1 MLILWGL
8 SRILFFSWL
17 PHGKHW
23 YIIPMGSIDTL
34 YIYHFWNPSNLKT
47 EHNIYNIFNW
57 LPNEESGG
65 WRLWF
70 SVNYKI
76 LNESYTFLYRKSDAP
91 WAPENRWEK
100 NMFWI
105 ISMSWGLRK
114 NFSETS
120 VFGVLKHIHN
130 KKYTYFVN
138 LQTWPLKKSLGK
150 WLMEKD
156 GYICGCRWTSNLFIR
171 SFEKIVCDI

>member
-91 WAPENRWEK
+91 WAPENRWKKTCFGLFPCLEAPGRILVKHLFLGCWNIYIIK
-100 NMFWI
+100 NI
-105 ISMSWGLRK
+105 HILSISKPDPWKRVWES
-114 NFSETS
+114 
-120 VFGVLKHIHN
+120 
-130 KKYTYFVN
+130 
-138 LQTWPLKKSLGK
+138 
-150 WLMEKD
+150 D
-156 GYICGCRWTSNLFIR
+156 
-171 SFEKIVCDI
+171 